1 MADGNIIVRPAI
13 ADGARALADY
23 VAALQAENLRTIS
36 RRPPP
41 SEDEERA
48 LIAKADANDRALLLV
63 APEGDKVVGM
73 LDIWAGRTRRLR
85 RCSLG
90 CLRGAELARTWHRP
104 HAD

>member
-13 ADGARALADY
+13 ADDARALADN

-36 RRPPP
+36 RRRPR

-73 LDIWAGRTRRLR
+73 LDIWARTGQGDWHVARLGFSVAQNWRGRASAA
-85 RCSLG
+85 C
-90 CLRGAELARTWHRP
+90 
-104 HAD
+104 